1 MMILA
6 HCVHDNDTTG
16 HARILRVIGGMSW
29 TPTTGKFKLYLNQIY
44 IVKLPKIG
52 MGNPTPENKIIP
64 RTPLW
69 SIFLDPRMSPMGR
82 ASVWDGAWLSLPV
95 LWMFSSRTPDSW
107 DFREVRRFESSWW
120 AVNSVWLILLNKI

>member
-6 HCVHDNDTTG
+6 HCVHGNDTTG

-44 IVKLPKIG
+44 KVKLPKIG

-69 SIFLDPRMSPMGR
+69 SIFLDPRMSPMDR

-107 DFREVRRFESSWW
+107 DFQEVRRFESSWW